1 MKQFMLIATGLL
13 ITACTSIDSSNDIQP
28 LSNERVTIYKDAVK
42 KQCFGDGIAL
52 ETMSSTLSIS
62 GVTVF
67 CAERHN
73 DGMVYPQVC
82 GNDEG
87 TINVFSISKS
97 DLETAKTLGFKEV
110 SELKSAQIKT
120 SCAEVIKN

>member
-1 MKQFMLIATGLL
+1 MKQLAVLIAGIVLVG
-13 ITACTSIDSSNDIQP
+13 CSSTTN
-28 LSNERVTIYKDAVK
+28 SESVTKSSESVTVFKDAMK
-42 KQCFGDGIAL
+42 KQCFADGISL
-52 ETMSSTLSIS
+52 DTMKSTLTIS

-73 DGMVYPQVC
+73 DGLVYAQVC

-97 DLETAKTLGFKEV
+97 DLDTAKTLGFKEIT
-110 SELKSAQIKT
+110 ELKSARIKT
-120 SCAEVIKN
+120 SCGKTEK